1 VVVVLV
7 VVLLS
12 VLESDLV
19 KKFFHAVDSV
29 VRVGL
34 DGSSLV
40 GVVSLDVFELML

>member
-1 VVVVLV
+1 V

-29 VRVGL
+29 VCVGL
-34 DGSSLV
+34 DGGSPV
-40 GVVSLDVFELML
+40 GVVSSDVVELVL